1 MVRGAADN
9 RTRIKGVLAK
19 VVEPERHGIANI
31 ATFVLEARDRL
42 CGKLV
47 TRTLVELRNLHI
59 FLRDR
64 VAEGRSN
71 VLNMEARE
79 DCELLGFLNSER
91 VIVTAEQNRLFELV
105 VAHGRI
111 VEHLVLVH
119 NLAYIRRMDV
129 ADCDPEL
136 AIITN
141 EAGLVSSNSFRIF
154 ISTTVVNVCIGDRN
168 VGFICLFSHGEG

>member
-1 MVRGAADN
+1 M
-9 RTRIKGVLAK
+9 
-19 VVEPERHGIANI
+19 
-31 ATFVLEARDRL
+31 

-47 TRTLVELRNLHI
+47 TRTLVELRHLHI

-64 VAEGRSN
+64 VAEGRCN

-79 DCELLGFLNSER
+79 DCQLLGFLNSER
-91 VIVTAEQNRLFELV
+91 VIVTAKQNCLFELV

-129 ADCDPEL
+129 ADSDPEL
-136 AIITN
+136 AIITD
-141 EAGLVSSNSFRIF
+141 EAGLVSSNRIRIF
-154 ISTTVVNVCIGDRN
+154 ISTTVVNVSIGDRN
-168 VGFICLFSHGEG
+168 VGFICIFSHGEG